1 MNLQLLAFLILSLVT
16 LGAAFKVITA
26 RYITHAALYLAL
38 SFVGVAGLFLLLNA
52 DFLAAVQLLVYVGAI
67 TTMLIFAIMLS
78 QVEEIRQGAPEVGFW
93 QRLVSPRFG
102 LVPLAVAVAL
112 AAALLQVLSTAGWK
126 VTVTPPDP
134 NTTRTIG
141 QAMFTTYLIPFE
153 VASLVLLV
161 AMIGAIVLTMK
172 KEERSK

>member
-1 MNLQLLAFLILSLVT
+1 MNLQLLAFMILSLVT

-26 RYITHAALYLAL
+26 RFITHAALYLAL

-67 TTMLIFAIMLS
+67 TTMLIFAVMLS
-78 QVEEIRQGAPEVGFW
+78 QVEEIRQGAAEEGFW
-93 QRLVSPRFG
+93 RRILSARFG
-102 LVPLAVAVAL
+102 VIPLAVAAAL
-112 AAALLQVLSTAGWK
+112 AGVILYLYRFANWK
-126 VTVTPPDP
+126 AVPVAPDP
-134 NTTRTIG
+134 NTTRSIG

-172 KEERSK
+172 KEDRSR